1 MMKNVYKIKIK
12 LENIWIDLIKGIYA
26 PYRLLLDDVSG
37 LRRWMEV
44 GATIHDVDKQHQIL
58 MCHRKRLHMV
68 TQHPIAQ
75 VLNSTNGLHSTH
87 WEAIDDTGN
96 VWWSL

>member
-1 MMKNVYKIKIK
+1 
-12 LENIWIDLIKGIYA
+12 
-26 PYRLLLDDVSG
+26 
-37 LRRWMEV
+37 MEV

-58 MCHRKRLHMV
+58 MCHRKCLHMV

-75 VLNSTNGLHSTH
+75 VLNSTNGLHGTH

-96 VWWSL
+96 V